1 MGWLVAVKT
10 SLSMKTD
17 LRNMKYLQL
26 FLLSLLAILVLAAA
40 GCTDSDDTAPIPTA
54 TAAQRAG
61 PNTGTTSASPNDVE
75 VAIFDAVVPAA
86 YLQMPTLGETF
97 ADFSIRNPSGSA
109 RTYTIESQIAGFT
122 EKSVNTVTI
131 PSGGSEVIG
140 QTPTLLSSAIPREMT
155 PAQFHYKIALSD
167 GTLVEEQTLPISIY
181 AKDTMI
187 WAVSEGE
194 ETTELTPY
202 IAAWVTPHAP
212 GIDTL
217 VRDAAEY
224 HPGRGISGYQCGDQ
238 CTNEEWEADTNSQV
252 KAIFESLKNDYQIV
266 YINSPFAY
274 GKATEN
280 VQRVRLPADSLSAK
294 SANCIDGTV
303 LYASALESIGM
314 NPRIIILPSHA
325 FLCYDTRPDDPTQFA
340 CLETTMTSSATF
352 EEALKSGEESY
363 QEEVEKGRFK
373 SGESSDLSIAE
384 LRAGGIRPM
393 V

>member
-1 MGWLVAVKT
+1 
-10 SLSMKTD
+10 
-17 LRNMKYLQL
+17 MKYLQL
-26 FLLSLLAILVLAAA
+26 FLLSLLAILFLAAA
-40 GCTDSDDTAPIPTA
+40 GCTDPDDTAPVP
-54 TAAQRAG
+54 TAAQGTGSPAG
-61 PNTGTTSASPNDVE
+61 GSSASPGDVE
-75 VAIFDAVVPAA
+75 VAVFDAVVPAA
-86 YLQMPTLGETF
+86 YLQMPALGETF
-97 ADFSIRNPSGSA
+97 ADFSIRNPTGSA
-109 RTYTIESQIAGFT
+109 RTYTIESQIPGFS

-131 PSGGSEVIG
+131 PAGGTEVIG
-140 QTPTLLSSAIPREMT
+140 QTPALLSSAIPREMT

-167 GTLVEEQTLPISIY
+167 GTLVEEQTLPLSIY

-224 HPGRGISGYQCGDQ
+224 HPGRGISGYQCGAQ

-252 KAIFESLKNDYQIV
+252 KAIFESLKNDYRIV

-280 VQRVRLPADSLSAK
+280 VQRVRLPEDALASK

-314 NPRIIILPSHA
+314 NPRIIILPDHA
-325 FLCYDTRPDDPTQFA
+325 FLCYDTRPDDPGQFA

-352 EEALKSGEESY
+352 EEAQKSGDEAY

-373 SGESSDLSIAE
+373 SGESSDLSVAG
-384 LRAGGIRPM
+384 LRTQGIRPM
-393 V
+393 M

>member
-1 MGWLVAVKT
+1 MIMSRSPRQLLPRERAQIPGGAASTSPNAVDVAV
-10 SLSMKTD
+10 
-17 LRNMKYLQL
+17 
-26 FLLSLLAILVLAAA
+26 
-40 GCTDSDDTAPIPTA
+40 
-54 TAAQRAG
+54 
-61 PNTGTTSASPNDVE
+61 
-75 VAIFDAVVPAA
+75 FDAVVPAA
-86 YLQMPTLGETF
+86 YLQMPALGETF
-97 ADFSIRNPSGSA
+97 ADFTIRNPSASA
-109 RTYTIESQIAGFT
+109 GTYVIESEIPGFT
-122 EKSVNTVTI
+122 EKAVNTVTI
-131 PSGGSEVIG
+131 PAGASEVIG
-140 QTPTLLSSAIPREMT
+140 QTPTLKGSAIPREMT
-155 PAQFHYKIALSD
+155 PASYHNRIALSD
-167 GTLVEEQTLPISIY
+167 RSLVEELTLPISIY

-202 IAAWVTPHAP
+202 IAAWVTPHAA

-224 HPGRGISGYQCGDQ
+224 HPGRGITGYQCGAQ
-238 CTNEEWEADTNSQV
+238 CTNEEWEADTNAQV
-252 KAIFESLKNDYQIV
+252 KAIFEALKNDYKIV

-274 GKATEN
+274 GKTNEN
-280 VQRVRLPADSLSAK
+280 VQRVRLPADSLSSR

-314 NPRIIILPSHA
+314 NPRIIILPDHA
-325 FLCYDTRPDDPTQFA
+325 FLCYDTRPDDHSQFA
-340 CLETTMTSSATF
+340 CLETTVTSSATF

-384 LRAGGIRPM
+384 LRSQGIRPM